1 VDGGAP
7 VSVLVFRAVIRER
20 FFLAVTMLGALSI
33 PGVAEGG
40 LYRLR
45 YRRVARVA
53 CAMDGPSM
61 TGKCRKS
68 LRITIELIVTCH

>member
-1 VDGGAP
+1 MDGGVP
-7 VSVLVFRAVIRER
+7 VSVLVFGAVIRER

-45 YRRVARVA
+45 YRRVA